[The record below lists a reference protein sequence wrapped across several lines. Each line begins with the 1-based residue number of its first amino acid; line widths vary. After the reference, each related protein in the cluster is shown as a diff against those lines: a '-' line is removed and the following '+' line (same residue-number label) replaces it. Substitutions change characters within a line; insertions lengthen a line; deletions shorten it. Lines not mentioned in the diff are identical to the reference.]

1 MTQSKFS
8 SASTGST
15 ESAKAFNVLVI
26 NGPNLNLLGKREAD
40 IYGSTSLS
48 EINVALTELGKELG
62 LSVTCYQSNI
72 EGELVERIQQCMGG
86 EVDGILINPAAYGHT
101 SIALRDALK
110 AVALPFVE
118 VHMSNI
124 HAREEFRHKT
134 YLSDCASGVIVGF
147 GVDSYLLGLRGLA
160 NALSRNQASAD

>member
-1 MTQSKFS
+1 MTANKSG
-8 SASTGST
+8 TGST
-15 ESAKAFNVLVI
+15 LKRVLVI

-48 EINVALTELGKELG
+48 EINVALSELGKELG
-62 LSVTCYQSNI
+62 LEITAYQSNI
-72 EGELVERIQQCMGG
+72 EGELVEKIQECMGG
-86 EVDGILINPAAYGHT
+86 SFDGILINPAAYGHT

-110 AVALPFVE
+110 AVAIPFVE

-134 YLSDCASGVIVGF
+134 YLSDCAHGVVVGF
-147 GVDSYLLGLRGLA
+147 GVDSYLLGLRGLSGC
-160 NALSRNQASAD
+160 LKKK

>member
-1 MTQSKFS
+1 MTANKS
-8 SASTGST
+8 GSGDT
-15 ESAKAFNVLVI
+15 SRMRVLVI

-40 IYGSTSLS
+40 IYGATSLS

-62 LSVTCYQSNI
+62 LDVTAYQSNI
-72 EGELVERIQQCMGG
+72 EGELVEKIQECMGG
-86 EVDGILINPAAYGHT
+86 KFDGILINPAAYGHT

-110 AVALPFVE
+110 AVAVPFVE

-134 YLSDCASGVIVGF
+134 YLSDCASGVVVGF
-147 GVDSYLLGLRGLA
+147 GVNSYLLGLRGLA
-160 NALSRNQASAD
+160 GCIKK

>member
-1 MTQSKFS
+1 MKPNKS
-8 SASTGST
+8 SRSGS
-15 ESAKAFNVLVI
+15 SSSGKRRVLVI

-40 IYGSTSLS
+40 IYGASSLS
-48 EINVALTELGKELG
+48 EINVALTNLGKELG
-62 LSVTCYQSNI
+62 LEVTAYQSNI
-72 EGELVERIQQCMGG
+72 EGELVEKIHECMGG
-86 EVDGILINPAAYGHT
+86 KKFDGILINPAAYGHT

-134 YLSDCASGVIVGF
+134 YLSDFAAGVVVGF

-160 NALSRNQASAD
+160 AQLQN

>member
-1 MTQSKFS
+1 MKPNKSSRSGSSS
-8 SASTGST
+8 SA
-15 ESAKAFNVLVI
+15 KHRVLVI

-40 IYGSTSLS
+40 IYGASSLS
-48 EINVALTELGKELG
+48 EINVALTKLGKELG
-62 LSVTCYQSNI
+62 LEVTTYQSNI
-72 EGELVERIQQCMGG
+72 EGELVEKIHECMGG
-86 EVDGILINPAAYGHT
+86 KFDGVLINPAAYGHT

-134 YLSDCASGVIVGF
+134 YLSDFASGVVVGF

-160 NALSRNQASAD
+160 NQLTR